1 LLTFSLCT
9 ALQPPAQFSFFDADY
24 SPPGFFVDLEM
35 VSPEAELLSMNSI
48 VGMTNGFFSLIN
60 FGLPNADG
68 GFGPF
73 ISTKRDV
80 GDYSSSVGDL
90 AYQLNED
97 EVASK
102 INDLDT
108 ELCGGR
114 LGDGS
119 KQVLTDAY
127 NYFLEAHGTETADKV
142 LMALTL
148 VSPEFHTSSTCK
160 SLNHS

>member
-9 ALQPPAQFSFFDADY
+9 ALQPPNQFSFFDADY

-35 VSPEAELLSMNSI
+35 VPREAELLSMNSI

-60 FGLPNADG
+60 FGLSNADG

-90 AYQLNED
+90 AYQLNGD

-148 VSPEFHTSSTCK
+148 ASPEIHTSSTCK